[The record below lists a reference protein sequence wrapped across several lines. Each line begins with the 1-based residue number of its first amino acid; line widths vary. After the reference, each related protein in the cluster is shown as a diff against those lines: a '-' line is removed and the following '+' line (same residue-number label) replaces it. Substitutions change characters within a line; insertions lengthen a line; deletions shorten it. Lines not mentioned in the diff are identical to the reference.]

1 MSRTSVAVVVL
12 SALGLVASL
21 VAASDAEFLASAKA
35 WRDKRHT
42 RLSSETGWLTL
53 VGLHWLSP
61 GENAFGSDPGLPV
74 TLPPGK
80 APKRAGSLVLKDGR
94 VHLDPDPAAGITIDG
109 KPAGPQVLGSDMDEK
124 TDVVQLGDLS
134 FFVIKRGEKIGVRV
148 RDKSSPVLKG
158 FKGIDYYA
166 PDPKYRVTGTFH
178 PYDPPRKVDIPN
190 VLGTTES
197 MEARG
202 NVTFTLDG
210 KEHTLEPVIDDPE
223 HPQLWF
229 IFKDATSGKETY
241 GGGRFLYAEM
251 PKDGKVTIDF
261 NQAYNPPCAFT
272 PYATC
277 PLPPKQNW
285 LSARIEAGEKTFHG
299 AGH

>member
-1 MSRTSVAVVVL
+1 MTRTSFTLLVL
-12 SALGLVASL
+12 GALGVVISL
-21 VAASDAEFLASAKA
+21 VAAADSEFLATEKA
-35 WRDKRHT
+35 WRDKRHS
-42 RLSSETGWLTL
+42 RLTSETGWLTL

-61 GENAFGSDPGLPV
+61 GKNAFGSDPGLPV
-74 TLPPGK
+74 PLPTGK
-80 APKRAGSLVLKDGR
+80 APKLAGTLILEDGAVRLVPEPG
-94 VHLDPDPAAGITIDG
+94 AGLTIDG
-109 KPAGPQVLGSDMDEK
+109 KPAGEQVLGDDGAPR

-134 FFVIKRGEKIGVRV
+134 FFVIKRGERIGVRV
-148 RDKSSPVLKG
+148 RDKNSPVLKG
-158 FKGIDYYA
+158 FKGIDAYD
-166 PDPKYRVTGTFH
+166 PDPKYRVTAAFH
-178 PYDPPRKVDIPN
+178 AYVVPRQVDIPN
-190 VLGTTES
+190 VLGMTER

-210 KEHTLEPVIDDPE
+210 REHSLEPVIEDPE

-229 IFKDATSGKETY
+229 IFKDATSGKSTY

-251 PKDGKVTIDF
+251 PKDGTVTIDF

-285 LSARIEAGEKTFHG
+285 LSVPIEAGEKTFHG

>member
-1 MSRTSVAVVVL
+1 MTRTSLALLVFG
-12 SALGLVASL
+12 ALGVVISL
-21 VAASDAEFLASAKA
+21 VAAADSEFLATEKA
-35 WRDKRHT
+35 WRDKRHA

-61 GENAFGSDPGLPV
+61 GENVFGSDPDVAVPLPA
-74 TLPPGK
+74 GK
-80 APKRAGSLVLKDGR
+80 APKRAGVLVLNDGTVR
-94 VHLDPDPAAGITIDG
+94 LVPEPGAGLTIDG
-109 KPAGPQVLGSDMDEK
+109 KPAAEQVLGDDTAER

-134 FFVIKRGEKIGVRV
+134 FFVVKRGERIGVRV
-148 RDKSSPVLKG
+148 RDKNSPVLKG
-158 FKGIDYYA
+158 FKGIDSYA
-166 PDPKYRVTGTFH
+166 PDPKYRVTGTFN
-178 PYDPPRKVDIPN
+178 PYDVPHKVDIPT
-190 VLGTTES
+190 VLGTSES

-202 NVTFTLDG
+202 NVSFTIDG
-210 KEHTLEPVIDDPE
+210 KALTLEPVIDDPE

-229 IFKDATSGKETY
+229 IFKDGTSGKETY

-285 LSARIEAGEKTFHG
+285 LPVRIEAGEKTFHA

>member
-1 MSRTSVAVVVL
+1 MTRTSFALLVL
-12 SALGLVASL
+12 GALGVVISL
-21 VAASDAEFLASAKA
+21 VAAADSDFLATEKA
-35 WRDKRHT
+35 WRDKRHA
-42 RLSSETGWLTL
+42 RLTSETGWLTL

-61 GENAFGSDPGLPV
+61 GENAFGSDPDLPV
-74 TLPPGK
+74 PLPAGK
-80 APKRAGSLVLKDGR
+80 APKRAGTLILKDGAVR
-94 VHLDPDPAAGITIDG
+94 LVPEPGAGLTIG
-109 KPAGPQVLGSDMDEK
+109 GQPAGEQVLGDDTAER

-134 FFVIKRGEKIGVRV
+134 FFVIKRGDRIGVRV
-148 RDKSSPVLKG
+148 RDKNSPVLKG
-158 FKGIDYYA
+158 FKGIDAYD

-178 PYDPPRKVDIPN
+178 PYDVPRQVDIPN
-190 VLGTTES
+190 VLGTTER

-210 KEHTLEPVIDDPE
+210 REHTLEPVIEDPE
-223 HPQLWF
+223 HPLLWF
-229 IFKDATSGKETY
+229 IFKDATSGKSTY

-285 LSARIEAGEKTFHG
+285 LSVPVEAGEKTFHG